1 MKQQHTCTGW
11 LRTLAALA
19 LLLALAGWTG
29 YAQAAEAVGTFSI
42 EQVYVNVPEMDVF
55 VYALDGNDEPI
66 SPMAV
71 QAAGV
76 EVTLGDEI
84 ITPGNILMS
93 NEPICYIF
101 VLDNTVDA
109 GTLSQ
114 FRLGI
119 RQMIAAKQERDQ
131 IALYTTAGGVECAL
145 SATSNRTAALS
156 ALAGIESREDKSNF
170 ADAATRIY
178 RDIGDNYQSIA
189 PRKVIVACTDV
200 VRMMSDMTLL
210 GGMMT
215 NAASQLN
222 MAVYTFV
229 ASQNADRF
237 AFLEELSDAALYT
250 CDVEEIPDEML
261 AMQQYLGKA
270 LELKTVI
277 GNDRYGERLETLTVS
292 VPSMGSAIKSSTNV
306 YMGYRLTKPAVEA
319 VEVLDRTHLRLVF
332 NQSIAGGNTARSYRL
347 ETEDIWNWHPAIRA
361 VELSQDGR
369 SATLTTEPLYAGNYT
384 VGLKR
389 VASSLSAANT
399 SDSRDSFDFQIAVWP
414 RDRGFYFGR
423 FLGPALLLAL
433 ALGGL
438 AGAMF
443 WQKRREQQLEQQAE
457 AENLLQNASG
467 VRQLPRRWLT
477 LLVRTR
483 RAVAESRWSA
493 QVESSILIGSDPD
506 LCDLCVED
514 SRVAAQHCMIG
525 LEGDHLL
532 VRALGDQVVRVNEER
547 IGDAHRLQN
556 NDVIKIG
563 RSTLRVVL

>member
-1 MKQQHTCTGW
+1 MRISHPHPG
-11 LRTLAALA
+11 LFRTLAALA
-19 LLLALAGWTG
+19 LLLALTGWLG
-29 YAQAAEAVGTFSI
+29 YAKAADAVGTFSI
-42 EQVYVNVPEMDVF
+42 EQVYVNVPEMDIF
-55 VYALDGNDEPI
+55 VYALDGNEEPI

-76 EVTLGDEI
+76 EVTLGDDQ

-109 GTLSQ
+109 ATLSQ
-114 FRLGI
+114 FRLGV
-119 RQMIAAKQERDQ
+119 RQMIAAKGERDQ

-156 ALAGIESREDKSNF
+156 ALADIQAQEDKSNF

-178 RDIGDNYQSIA
+178 QDINENYQSIA
-189 PRKVIVACTDV
+189 PRKVIIACTDV
-200 VRMMSDMTLL
+200 VRMMTDMTLM

-229 ASQNADRF
+229 ASQDAERF
-237 AFLEELSDAALYT
+237 AFLEELSDASLYT
-250 CDVEEIPDEML
+250 CNVEEIPDEML
-261 AMQQYLGKA
+261 AMQQYLAKA
-270 LELKTVI
+270 LELKAVV
-277 GNDRYGERLETLTVS
+277 GADRYGERLETLTVS

-306 YMGYRLTKPAVEA
+306 YMGYRLTKPAVE
-319 VEVLDRTHLRLVF
+319 EIKVLNRTHLRLFF
-332 NQSIAGGNTARSYRL
+332 NQAIAGGDSPRSYRL
-347 ETEDIWNWHPAIRA
+347 ETDDIWNWHPRIRE

-369 SATLTTEPLYAGNYT
+369 SVTLITEPLYAGDYT
-384 VGLKR
+384 VSLKR
-389 VASSLSAANT
+389 VASSLSAANI
-399 SDSRDSFDFQIAVWP
+399 SDSRDSFDFRITSWP

-423 FLGPALLLAL
+423 FLAPGLVLLVL
-433 ALGGL
+433 LGGL
-438 AGAMF
+438 TGTTV
-443 WQKRREQQLEQQAE
+443 WQRRRDKQMEQQAE
-457 AENLLQNASG
+457 AENLLQNAAG
-467 VRQLPRRWLT
+467 IRRLPHRWLT

-493 QVESSILIGSDPD
+493 QVESSVLIGSDPT

-514 SRVAAQHCMIG
+514 NRVAPQHCMIG
-525 LEGDHLL
+525 LDGDNVL
-532 VRALGDQVVRVNEER
+532 VWALGDQVVRVNGER

>member
-1 MKQQHTCTGW
+1 MKQQHTRTGW
-11 LRTLAALA
+11 LRTLVLLA
-19 LLLALAGWTG
+19 LLLALTG
-29 YAQAAEAVGTFSI
+29 APRYARAAEAVGTFSV

-55 VYALDGNDEPI
+55 LYALDGNDEPI

-71 QAAGV
+71 QAAGI
-76 EVTLGDEI
+76 EVTLGDEV

-109 GTLSQ
+109 RTLSQ

-119 RQMIAAKQERDQ
+119 RQMIAEKQERDQ
-131 IALYTTAGGVECAL
+131 IALYTTAGEVECVL

-156 ALAGIESREDKSNF
+156 ALANVESQEGKSNF
-170 ADAATRIY
+170 ANAATRIY
-178 RDIGDNYQSIA
+178 QDIGDNYQSIA

-200 VRMMSDMTLL
+200 VRMMSDMTLM

-237 AFLEELSDAALYT
+237 AFLEELSDASLYT
-250 CDVEEIPDEML
+250 CDLEEIPDEML
-261 AMQQYLGKA
+261 AMQQYLAKA

-277 GNDRYGERLETLTVS
+277 DPDRHGERLETLTVS
-292 VPSMGSAIKSSTNV
+292 VPSMGSAIKSGTNV
-306 YMGYRLTKPAVEA
+306 YMGYRLTKPAVE
-319 VEVLDRTHLRLVF
+319 EVQVINRTHLRLVF
-332 NQSIAGGNTARSYRL
+332 NQAIAGGNTARSYRL
-347 ETEDIWNWHPAIRA
+347 ETEDIWNWHPSIRA
-361 VELSQDGR
+361 VELSPDGR
-369 SATLTTEPLYAGNYT
+369 SVTLTTEPLYAGDYT

-389 VASSLSAANT
+389 VASSLSAANI
-399 SDSRDSFDFQIAVWP
+399 SDSRESFDFEIAVWP

-423 FLGPALLLAL
+423 FLAPMLVLVL

-438 AGAMF
+438 VGAMV
-443 WQKRREQQLEQQAE
+443 WQKRRDQQREQQAE
-457 AENLLQNASG
+457 AENLLQTAAG

-483 RAVAESRWSA
+483 RDVAETRWSA
-493 QVESSILIGSDPD
+493 QVESSILIGSDPS

-514 SRVAAQHCMIG
+514 SRVAPQHCMIG
-525 LEGDHLL
+525 LEGDNLL
-532 VRALGDQVVRVNEER
+532 VRALGDQVVRVNGQR